1 MSLGTFLKKAETW
14 GEGLFTKVADEFEAV
29 WLPATIAITN
39 ALATVLND
47 DPNDIIGGL
56 VGKVGTTIE
65 NDVRNTLLKIV
76 PELQLAQQWKGL
88 TANQI
93 LTNVLTLIGD
103 ATANTQTAFYIEFS
117 GMVANDF
124 AQGNLTVGEAVSLAE
139 YFKANTSPTTG
150 TATTAPTIPVIP
162 TTPVPSTPPAT
173 S

>member
-1 MSLGTFLKKAETW
+1 MSLGTILKKAEGW
-14 GEGLFTKVADEFEAV
+14 VESLFTKVANDFETV
-29 WLPATIAITN
+29 WLPATIAVTN
-39 ALATVLND
+39 ALATILND

-56 VGKVGTTIE
+56 VGTVGTTIE

-93 LTNVLTLIGD
+93 LTNVLTLIGG
-103 ATANTQTAFYIEFS
+103 ATANTKTAFYIEFS

-139 YFKANTSPTTG
+139 YFKSNTSTA
-150 TATTAPTIPVIP
+150 TATTPAAPTVPVLP
-162 TTPVPSTPPAT
+162 TTPVT